1 MRTLGIA
8 FLPCGTVLAVLG
20 FAVLPAGLLLGW
32 AVVALVVGG
41 CAWHIARDVAR
52 DTAARSGRPAAAVA
66 THRSPKRIAGVAAV
80 LTYLTVLVL
89 AGVDTVLGATA
100 ASTVAVLGLALAAA
114 AMWVGRGHHHHSPP
128 APDPGPP
135 TSARDGEHQ
144 PPAAGVAPEAYRA
157 LSTPHLCL
165 AWRSSY
171 LRLHRATTCPAT
183 AEVVLARQRLLDE
196 LERRDH
202 TGFQRWLSTGAR
214 AASDPS
220 RYISHHT

>member
-8 FLPCGTVLAVLG
+8 FLPCGTALAVLG
-20 FAVLPAGLLLGW
+20 FAVLPTGLLLGW
-32 AVVALVVGG
+32 AVVAAAVGG
-41 CAWHIARDVAR
+41 SAWHIARDVAR
-52 DTAARSGRPAAAVA
+52 DTTAPDGRPA
-66 THRSPKRIAGVAAV
+66 HRSPKRIAGVATV
-80 LTYLTVLVL
+80 LTYLTVLL
-89 AGVDTVLGATA
+89 LTGVDASLGATA
-100 ASTVAVLGLALAAA
+100 ASIVGVLGISLTAA
-114 AMWVGRGHHHHSPP
+114 AMWVRRKHHHSPP
-128 APDPGPP
+128 ATDPIPEKA
-135 TSARDGEHQ
+135 ARDGEHQ
-144 PPAAGVAPEAYRA
+144 PPTAGVGPEAYRA

-183 AEVVLARQRLLDE
+183 AEIVQLRQRLLDE

-220 RYISHHT
+220 RYIDHHT